1 MSILQ
6 PIARRSNVKKS
17 FVGCRSAP
25 IRRAGPQ
32 YNVGVSGRPAHTPL
46 PLYYYIGQTVWESHF
61 ASSYWVNLFGTRWP
75 RVPLESH
82 SSPTRVEFPQQLLGQ
97 SISGENFPSPIRVP
111 LESHSSPIL
120 RQLLG
125 QFIRNA
131 MISVVLWPSGK
142 SESASRRSLVS
153 FLVFSLLFFFF
164 SLFFS
169 FSLFSFLFFS
179 FLFLFPL
186 SLLFSSRASSQ
197 NNFLFQ
203 GGCKLVLLERY
214 FFSSKCLLFPSF

>member
-61 ASSYWVNLFGTRWP
+61 ANSYWVNLFGTRWP

-82 SSPTRVEFPQQLLGQ
+82 SSPTRVEFP
-97 SISGENFPSPIRVP
+97 SSYWVNPFRAKIFRVP
-111 LESHSSPIL
+111 FESHSSPTRVPFCGSYWVNLFGTRWYRSSSDPPGGRKAL
-120 RQLLG
+120 R
-125 QFIRNA
+125 A
-131 MISVVLWPSGK
+131 
-142 SESASRRSLVS
+142 AAS
-153 FLVFSLLFFFF
+153 FLFLSFPFSFFF
-164 SLFFS
+164 SPFFFPFLFFLS
-169 FSLFSFLFFS
+169 FS

-197 NNFLFQ
+197 NTFLFQ